1 MRCPRACSCRAR
13 PGTGKTFLAA
23 VIATEAQ
30 LPFIY
35 IDASSLRGM
44 FMGMTEMMVMKLF
57 RDARGLARRY
67 ARPGERGACI
77 VFMDE
82 IDSIGMN
89 RGGTQ
94 GGMMMGGMMM
104 GGGTGLNTLLNQ
116 MDSLGDLV
124 EDRLRCKV
132 LRWFGLV
139 RGPVRNKPLV
149 FVIGA
154 TNRPDVLDAALT
166 RPGRLDRILEVY
178 APDADGPARH
188 HPALPRARRPTT
200 RRSTSR

>member
-1 MRCPRACSCRAR
+1 MTFDSYRGQPDLLDHAKSTVAILQGVKEFEQRGGEMPKGMLLVGR

-94 GGMMMGGMMM
+94 GGMLMG
-104 GGGTGLNTLLNQ
+104 
-116 MDSLGDLV
+116 
-124 EDRLRCKV
+124 
-132 LRWFGLV
+132 
-139 RGPVRNKPLV
+139 
-149 FVIGA
+149 
-154 TNRPDVLDAALT
+154 
-166 RPGRLDRILEVY
+166 
-178 APDADGPARH
+178 
-188 HPALPRARRPTT
+188 
-200 RRSTSR
+200 